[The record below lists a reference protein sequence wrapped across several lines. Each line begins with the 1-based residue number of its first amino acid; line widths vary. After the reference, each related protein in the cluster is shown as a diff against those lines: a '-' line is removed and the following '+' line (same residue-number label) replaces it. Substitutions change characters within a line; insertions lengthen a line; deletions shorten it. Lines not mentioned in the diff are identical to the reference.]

1 MFRVK
6 LVHEKAIKPSKSRKL
21 DAGFDLYALDDV
33 VIAPR
38 SQLIVD
44 TGIELVELPD
54 VYKVNW
60 STVMLIWPRS
70 GLDAKFALTTGAG
83 VVDYLYRGQ
92 VLVLLKNESD
102 DRVIIP
108 YGKAIA
114 QALIQPVWVGDLEV
128 VNYSSESERGNRG
141 GIAEIYNG
149 TTRNFEDIGFAPK
162 DKYTGGSL
170 GFAYKDR
177 TEE

>member
-1 MFRVK
+1 MFKVK
-6 LVHEKAIKPSKSRKL
+6 LIHEKAIKPSKKSIV

-54 VYKVNW
+54 MYKQNW
-60 STVMLIWPRS
+60 ATSLLIWPRS
-70 GLDAKFALTTGAG
+70 GLDAKLAVTTGAG

-92 VLVLLKNESD
+92 ILILLKNESD

-114 QALIQPVWVGDLEV
+114 QALIQPVWVGDMEV
-128 VNYSSESERGNRG
+128 VDYSGESERGSKG
-141 GIAEIYNG
+141 GIVEA
-149 TTRNFEDIGFAPK
+149 R
-162 DKYTGGSL
+162 GGSL
-170 GFAYKDR
+170 GFAYRDR
-177 TEE
+177 TET

>member
-1 MFRVK
+1 MFKVK

-21 DAGFDLYALDDV
+21 DAGFDLYALGEV
-33 VIAPR
+33 SIAPR
-38 SQLIVD
+38 SQMIVD
-44 TGIELVELPD
+44 TGVELVELPD

-60 STVMLIWPRS
+60 STAMLIWPRS

-102 DRVIIP
+102 DCVIIP

-128 VNYSSESERGNRG
+128 VDYSSESERGSKG
-141 GIAEIYNG
+141 GIAEA
-149 TTRNFEDIGFAPK
+149 R
-162 DKYTGGSL
+162 GGSL
-170 GFAYKDR
+170 GFAYRDR

>member
-38 SQLIVD
+38 SQMIVD

-128 VNYSSESERGNRG
+128 VDYSIESERGNRG

-149 TTRNFEDIGFAPK
+149 TTRNFIDIGFAPK

-170 GFAYKDR
+170 GFAYRDR

>member
-1 MFRVK
+1 MFKVK

-21 DAGFDLYALDDV
+21 DAGFDLYALGDV
-33 VIAPR
+33 SIAPR
-38 SQLIVD
+38 SQMIVD

-102 DRVIIP
+102 DRVIIS

-114 QALIQPVWVGDLEV
+114 QALIQPVWVGDVEV
-128 VNYSSESERGNRG
+128 VDYSGGSERGSQG
-141 GIAEIYNG
+141 GITEA
-149 TTRNFEDIGFAPK
+149 R
-162 DKYTGGSL
+162 GGSL

>member
-1 MFRVK
+1 MFKVK
-6 LVHEKAIKPSKSRKL
+6 LVHEKAIKPSKNHKL
-21 DAGFDLYALDDV
+21 DAGFDLYALGEV
-33 VIAPR
+33 SIAPR
-38 SQLIVD
+38 SQMIVD

-54 VYKVNW
+54 VYKINW
-60 STVMLIWPRS
+60 STAMLIWPRS
-70 GLDAKFALTTGAG
+70 GLDAQFALTTGAG

-128 VNYSSESERGNRG
+128 VDYSIESERGNRG

-149 TTRNFEDIGFAPK
+149 TTRNFVDIGFAPK

-170 GFAYKDR
+170 GFAYRDR

>member
-1 MFRVK
+1 MFKVK

-38 SQLIVD
+38 SQMIVD
-44 TGIELVELPD
+44 TGVELVELPD

-128 VNYSSESERGNRG
+128 VDYSIESERGNRG

-149 TTRNFEDIGFAPK
+149 TTRNFIDIGFAPK

-170 GFAYKDR
+170 GFAYRDR
-177 TEE
+177 TEV